1 MAVYGL
7 SLYRQKVLKI
17 LGASEIPR
25 TVFLK
30 FSAPMQIT
38 DFKQY
43 FIVYFNFILYILKMN
58 NVFIVKKMTFLQP
71 LTKYLT

>member
-7 SLYRQKVLKI
+7 SLYRQTAFKI

-25 TVFLK
+25 AVFLK

-38 DFKQY
+38 NFKQY
-43 FIVYFNFILYILKMN
+43 FIVYITYFKNE
-58 NVFIVKKMTFLQP
+58 
-71 LTKYLT
+71 